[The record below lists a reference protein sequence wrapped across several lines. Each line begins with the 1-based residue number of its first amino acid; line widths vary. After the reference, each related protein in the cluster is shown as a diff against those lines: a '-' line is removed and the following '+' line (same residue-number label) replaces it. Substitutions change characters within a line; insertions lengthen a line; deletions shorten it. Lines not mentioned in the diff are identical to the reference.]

1 MKNILRKG
9 FAFLALAIAFIARP
23 ENASAQDAH
32 FSQFYAASLYLNP
45 ALAGAERNYAANV
58 NYRNQWRSIVVPYVT
73 HQVSGIMP
81 VYGKGTLKPHLGSV
95 GISVYNDRAGDA
107 NFNST
112 GANLTLSR
120 NLLGN
125 STTSV
130 LSVAAQAGIIQ
141 RSINMNNLEWGSQFN
156 PYVGLD
162 KSMSADISAL
172 SNNRMMFDLN
182 AGIFYAYNPLNNY
195 KTTGTTYY
203 SGLAFSHINTPN
215 ESMIEGIRNTLPVLL
230 KYHGGFSTHFTEKFS
245 LSPNVLVMSQKDIL
259 QVNAGLYATYRMI
272 GATGSPFA
280 NTDVIFGTWY
290 RLNDAFIFNTG
301 FGNESFTLG
310 FSYDVNSSSLR
321 YNTNGRGAFEISL
334 AVRNV
339 KKQKVK
345 RFDTP
350 RI

>member
-9 FAFLALAIAFIARP
+9 LVLLVLATVFVARP
-23 ENASAQDAH
+23 TSSWAQDAH

-95 GISVYNDRAGDA
+95 GVSVYNDRAGDA

-130 LSVAAQAGIIQ
+130 LSVAGQAGIIQ
-141 RSINMNNLEWGSQFN
+141 RSINLNNLEWGSQFN

-162 KSMSADISAL
+162 RSMNADISDL
-172 SNNRMMFDLN
+172 SNNRLMFDLN
-182 AGIFYAYNPLNNY
+182 AGIFYAYNPLSNY
-195 KTTGTTYY
+195 KKTGTTFY
-203 SGLAFSHINTPN
+203 SGLAFSHINSPN
-215 ESMIEGIRNTLPVLL
+215 ESMITGMRNNLPVLY
-230 KYHGGFSTHFTEKFS
+230 KYHGGFATHFTEKFS
-245 LSPNVLVMSQKDIL
+245 LSPNVLVMNQRDIF
-259 QVNAGLYATYRMI
+259 QINAGLYATYRML
-272 GATGSPFA
+272 GATGSLFE

-290 RLNDAFIFNTG
+290 RINDAFIFNTG
-301 FGNESFTLG
+301 FGNEAFTVG